1 MQVTGRAES
10 VSTRLQPMR
19 EGNQR
24 AYREVLGRRDC
35 QPPFVLETGHI
46 RRVALLKLGVRVGRH
61 DSRFGEG
68 GLVLSA
74 LLSTAL
80 FVLKTRGGRHDA
92 SVVLRDSG

>member
-1 MQVTGRAES
+1 MI
-10 VSTRLQPMR
+10 
-19 EGNQR
+19 
-24 AYREVLGRRDC
+24 LGSGD
-35 QPPFVLETGHI
+35 
-46 RRVALLKLGVRVGRH
+46 
-61 DSRFGEG
+61 GEG